1 MRRLLEPDPDKRLK
15 AAELLSHS
23 WIRGENVSER
33 PLPDT
38 AERLRAFKTAS
49 TAIHGS
55 LLMAALLHQ
64 DSLRSEQAGGMD
76 GM

>member
-1 MRRLLEPDPDKRLK
+1 MLLEPDPAKRLT
-15 AAELLSHS
+15 AAQLLAHS
-23 WIRGENVSER
+23 WVRGEVVPER

-38 AERLRAFKTAS
+38 VERLRAFKTAS

-64 DSLRSEQAGGMD
+64 EGA
-76 GM
+76 